1 VIGKICNVLFSYYD
15 IKAGKMSHKHRPVL
29 IVGVADNGDYVVYPI
44 STVSNKANLSDNYD
58 VEIDPSNYPK
68 TNLKSVS
75 YVRTH
80 KRSIANRGE
89 IVRCICNLKTEY
101 IDLYTTI
108 IKKAQ
113 EFDTDLM
120 AKAV

>member
-1 VIGKICNVLFSYYD
+1 MMDFIKQNDPQYLEYY
-15 IKAGKMSHKHRPVL
+15 IKVYGEKDPNDKRYKATNQTYLNRYVNYL
-29 IVGVADNGDYVVYPI
+29 REQADPGC
-44 STVSNKANLSDNYD
+44 L
-58 VEIDPSNYPK
+58 E
-68 TNLKSVS
+68 
-75 YVRTH
+75 RE
-80 KRSIANRGE
+80 RSIANRGE